1 MGGSACCGKGYKADA
16 AIATEATDM
25 DICLAWRGSL
35 TGKVLGTFFWGLS
48 GPAEGIKR
56 RVVPGVPEWL
66 KKSQA
71 NK

>member
-1 MGGSACCGKGYKADA
+1 M
-16 AIATEATDM
+16 
-25 DICLAWRGSL
+25 